1 MYILLYVLDI
11 ICWILL
17 CMHYCNKSS
26 CGFQHVVCISNST
39 REAFQEVMW
48 PSWLKDDDFLP
59 SVLLVCLKSGKAHG
73 NMGNAWET
81 MGKNMGHLWKTYGK
95 LWELKHRLAFSGI
108 YEKTWYV
115 HVHPTRCNLDIP
127 MFGHSQIIL
136 LVLCVYIYIFH
147 ITSHYISHDG
157 PWYPIKYDI
166 NPHFADE
173 SAHENP
179 KALLLKAHILGA
191 ASYFV
196 NGLHPQ
202 SSKEV

>member
-1 MYILLYVLDI
+1 MLFAFLTAQGKPFRKWCDLHGSRMTIFSHLSCWFVWKVEKHMEIWEMHGKLWGKIWDTYEKHMGNYGNSNIDWPLVEYMRKHDMFMFTQHVAIWMSPCLDTA
-11 ICWILL
+11 
-17 CMHYCNKSS
+17 KSS
-26 CGFQHVVCISNST
+26 CWFSVCI
-39 REAFQEVMW
+39 
-48 PSWLKDDDFLP
+48 
-59 SVLLVCLKSGKAHG
+59 
-73 NMGNAWET
+73 
-81 MGKNMGHLWKTYGK
+81 
-95 LWELKHRLAFSGI
+95 
-108 YEKTWYV
+108 
-115 HVHPTRCNLDIP
+115 
-127 MFGHSQIIL
+127 
-136 LVLCVYIYIFH
+136 YIYIFH